1 MDTILYNGNI
11 YLERER
17 FAQALLIQDGK
28 IAQVGGDEEIL
39 AAAPEAEKIDVQ
51 GRTLIPGF
59 VDSHQHLYHVGQ
71 NLLRVDLSACA
82 SLQDV
87 IDAGRRFIQ
96 ENQIPEG
103 QTVEGWGWNQDYFA
117 EKGQMPT
124 RHTLDQVS
132 QKHPLLFTRACG
144 HVSTCNTLALQ
155 KAGVWDHVPQVEGG
169 QLELEPDGRPNG
181 ILLESSAKQVVEKAI
196 APSMSEEQMER
207 ALEAAMKYA
216 SSKGLTS
223 VQTNDVSGPDYDA
236 ILSVYDKLLHQR
248 QSLRVYMQCC
258 LMDPA
263 LFEKFLSEGH
273 CTGKGD
279 QWLKI
284 GPLKLFTD
292 GSLGGRTALMRQ
304 DYADEP
310 GTRGISTLSQ
320 QDLDKLIQIA
330 EQNGMQVAIHAIGDK
345 AIEMCLDSYEKALDG
360 RPNQNRHGIVHC
372 QITDMPLLERFKK
385 LDIHALVQPIFLH
398 YDMHICADRVGE
410 ALAQTSYAFHTM
422 NRLGLHVSY
431 GTDSPVEDLDPIAN
445 LHCAVNRQDL
455 KMQPADGWNPAEK
468 VDIYQAVDDYTI
480 GGAYN
485 AFEEQEKGRLAP
497 GYMADIVMLDQDI
510 FHIPSEKILD
520 TQVLMTMVGGKIIYE
535 K

>member
-1 MDTILYNGNI
+1 METIIHNGNI
-11 YLERER
+11 YLEREK
-17 FAQALLIQDGK
+17 FAQALLIRDGK
-28 IAQVGGDEEIL
+28 IAQVGGNEEIL
-39 AAAPEAEKIDVQ
+39 AAAPEAEKIDAQ
-51 GRTLIPGF
+51 GRTVIPGF

-71 NLLRVDLSACA
+71 NLLRVDLSRCA

-87 IDAGRRFIQ
+87 IQAGRRFIE
-96 ENQIPEG
+96 ENRIPEG
-103 QTVEGWGWNQDYFA
+103 QVVQGWGWNQDYFA
-117 EKGQMPT
+117 EKQMPT

-155 KAGVWDHVPQVEGG
+155 KAGVWDQVPQVEGG
-169 QLELEPDGRPNG
+169 ALETEPDGRPNG
-181 ILLESSAKQVVEKAI
+181 ILLESSAKQIIEKAI
-196 APSMSEEQMER
+196 VPPMDRAQMEQ
-207 ALEAAMKYA
+207 ALAAAMKYA
-216 SSKGLTS
+216 ASKGLTS
-223 VQTNDVSGPDYDA
+223 VQTNDVSGADYDE
-236 ILSVYDKLLHQR
+236 ILSVYHKLLHQQ

-263 LFEKFLSEGH
+263 VLEQFLAEGH

-304 DYADEP
+304 DYADAP

-320 QDLDKLIQIA
+320 QDLDKLIQLA
-330 EQNGMQVAIHAIGDK
+330 DSHGMQVAIHAIGDK
-345 AIEMCLDSYEKALDG
+345 AIEMCLDSYEKVLAG
-360 RPNQNRHGIVHC
+360 GPNKNRHGIVHC
-372 QITDMPLLERFKK
+372 QITDMPLLERFQK

-398 YDMHICADRVGE
+398 YDMHICADRVGRQ
-410 ALAQTSYAFHTM
+410 LAQTSYAFHTM

-455 KMQPADGWNPAEK
+455 KMQPAGGWNPAEK
-468 VDIYQAVDDYTI
+468 VDIYQAVDDYTM

-485 AFEEQEKGRLAP
+485 AFEEAEKGRLAP
-497 GYMADIVMLDQDI
+497 GLLADLVMLDQDI

-520 TQVLMTMVGGKIIYE
+520 TQVLMTMVGGKIVYQ

>member
-258 LMDPA
+258 LRDPA
-263 LFEKFLSEGH
+263 
-273 CTGKGD
+273 
-279 QWLKI
+279 
-284 GPLKLFTD
+284 
-292 GSLGGRTALMRQ
+292 
-304 DYADEP
+304 
-310 GTRGISTLSQ
+310 
-320 QDLDKLIQIA
+320 
-330 EQNGMQVAIHAIGDK
+330 
-345 AIEMCLDSYEKALDG
+345 
-360 RPNQNRHGIVHC
+360 
-372 QITDMPLLERFKK
+372 
-385 LDIHALVQPIFLH
+385 
-398 YDMHICADRVGE
+398 
-410 ALAQTSYAFHTM
+410 
-422 NRLGLHVSY
+422 
-431 GTDSPVEDLDPIAN
+431 
-445 LHCAVNRQDL
+445 
-455 KMQPADGWNPAEK
+455 
-468 VDIYQAVDDYTI
+468 
-480 GGAYN
+480 
-485 AFEEQEKGRLAP
+485 
-497 GYMADIVMLDQDI
+497 
-510 FHIPSEKILD
+510 
-520 TQVLMTMVGGKIIYE
+520 
-535 K
+535 